1 MFRPPPAEGAPFCEE
16 GKLEVSRM
24 KKLQVKILAAS
35 LALLTFSLAC
45 FGDTFTHRQ
54 RGEVLHGYIAGQA
67 EDGKTIVST
76 KEKGR
81 VGLELAQWQII
92 TDRLGRNNKVIVLT
106 IDDEIGLEIETQALE
121 REVVKLSNE
130 GPLFIL
136 FEIDTPGG
144 RADLTQRICGAIT
157 QIRNCPIVAFVK
169 GGKYGGALSAGAAV
183 ALACDKIYM
192 ADNTV
197 IGAATGIT
205 FSKDGRPESFEK
217 AFGEDVAE
225 KLTSA
230 WRAYFASLAEQN
242 RRPGLLARA
251 MVDRDIEVIE
261 VSEANERFFVD
272 PVNKRPQQSLVH
284 TWSKKGSLLT
294 LTAAEAVECM
304 IADKVVNSRRELLS
318 ELDVAGTEI
327 VINDEIQKARTELKR
342 ARGQLN
348 RIRKSIDLK
357 IEQSKYRHPMPK
369 VLQILRSAKSEF
381 QTLIKLAK
389 KYPDLG
395 LNIQALEDE
404 LNSIEA
410 AYQDAKRDS
419 RRR

>member
-1 MFRPPPAEGAPFCEE
+1 MN
-16 GKLEVSRM
+16 VSRM

-35 LALLTFSLAC
+35 LMLLAFSLTC
-45 FGDTFTHRQ
+45 FADTFTHRQ
-54 RGEVLHGYIAGQA
+54 TGEVLHGYIAGQA
-67 EDGKTIVST
+67 EDDKTIVST
-76 KEKGR
+76 EEKGQVR
-81 VGLELAQWQII
+81 LNLAQWQIVA
-92 TDRLGRNNKVIVLT
+92 DRLGRNNKVIILT
-106 IDDEIGLEIETQALE
+106 IDDEIAFEIETQALE
-121 REVVKLSNE
+121 QEMVKLPSE

-144 RADLTQRICGAIT
+144 RGDLTRRICGAIT
-157 QIRNCPIVAFVK
+157 QIKNCPTVAFIK

-205 FSKDGRPESFEK
+205 ISETGRPESLKE
-217 AFGEDVAE
+217 AFGEDVGE
-225 KLTSA
+225 KFASA
-230 WRAYFASLAEQN
+230 WRAYLASLAEQN
-242 RRPGLLARA
+242 HRPGLLARA

-261 VSEANERFFVD
+261 VSEANERFFID
-272 PVNKRPQQSLVH
+272 PVNKKPQQSLVH

-304 IADKVVNSRRELLS
+304 IADKVINSRQELLNDL
-318 ELDVAGTEI
+318 EVANAEI
-327 VINDEIQKARTELKR
+327 VINNEIQKARTELKR

-348 RIRKSIDLK
+348 RIRKSIDFK
-357 IEQSKYRHPMPK
+357 IEQSKYWHPRPK
-369 VLQILRSAKSEF
+369 VLKILRSAKNEF
-381 QTLIKLAK
+381 QALIKLAK
-389 KYPDLG
+389 KYPDLE

-410 AYQDAKRDS
+410 AYQNVKRS
-419 RRR
+419 SQRK